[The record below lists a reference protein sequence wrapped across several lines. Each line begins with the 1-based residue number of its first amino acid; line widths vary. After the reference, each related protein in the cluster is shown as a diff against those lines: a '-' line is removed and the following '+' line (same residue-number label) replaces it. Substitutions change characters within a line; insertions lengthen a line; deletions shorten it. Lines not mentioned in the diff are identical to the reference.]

1 MMSAA
6 LTEPLDL
13 RWVRTV
19 VEGYRNVPGLDIEAL
34 YHEAAELAKDGR
46 GVNAPSFHELMK
58 ATSEA

>member
-19 VEGYRNVPGLDIEAL
+19 VESYRNVPGLDIEAL
-34 YHEAAELAKDGR
+34 YHEAAELAKLRD
-46 GVNAPSFHELMK
+46 VEAPSFHELMK